1 MFFPLNYSLCC
12 RCSHSA
18 RLFVLVLLFSVSS
31 LSGACST
38 ETDNTEREDV
48 PRERAVPKLQ
58 PDTMAARR
66 PSAAVSILDN
76 PFVAD
81 QKQSRK
87 LDAYFARINADF
99 TLDAEGIE
107 NIHSAEVTDTIYTI
121 RFGESAIEF
130 YAPTQTGD
138 LLLQMADIRNS
149 GVTLRNNM
157 RVGMSQAEVMA
168 KLKNFDVRILQTP
181 SEIVATSREGAPSS
195 LRFYLKSG
203 KVNRILYEGYVD

>member
-1 MFFPLNYSLCC
+1 MSLSLNYSLCC
-12 RCSHSA
+12 RCSSSA
-18 RLFVLVLLFSVSS
+18 RLLVLVLLFSVSS

-48 PRERAVPKLQ
+48 PRDRAEPQLQ

-66 PSAAVSILDN
+66 APATVPILDN

-81 QKQSRK
+81 QKQSKK

-107 NIHSAEVTDTIYTI
+107 NIHRAEVTDTIYTI
-121 RFGESAIEF
+121 RFGESSIEF

-138 LLLQMADIRNS
+138 LLLQMADIRNN
-149 GVTLRNNM
+149 GITLRNNM
-157 RVGMSQAEVMA
+157 RVGMSQAETMT

-181 SEIVATSREGAPSS
+181 NEIVATSREGAPST
-195 LRFYLKSG
+195 LHFYLKSG